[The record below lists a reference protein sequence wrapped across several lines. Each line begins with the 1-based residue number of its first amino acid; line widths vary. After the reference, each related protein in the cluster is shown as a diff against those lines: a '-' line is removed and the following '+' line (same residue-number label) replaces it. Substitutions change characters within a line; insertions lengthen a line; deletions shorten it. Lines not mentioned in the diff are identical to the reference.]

1 MAIKNV
7 LRMGEPCLL
16 LKALPVER
24 FDTPELHALIQDLED
39 TMQHMNGA
47 GIAAPQIGVSL
58 RVIIFG
64 QKASDNSKNPRY
76 PDADIV
82 PYTVLINP
90 VLTPIG
96 SDMDDGWEGC
106 LSVPGMR
113 GIVPRYQRL
122 HYAGFD
128 QYGHQVDRLV
138 SGFHARVVQHEFD
151 HLDGIL
157 YPMRISNL
165 KDFGYSDVFFP
176 NQDIQDD

>member
-1 MAIKNV
+1 MAVREV
-7 LRMGEPCLL
+7 LRMGDPCLL
-16 LKALPVER
+16 LKTQPIEK

-39 TMQHMNGA
+39 TMKHMNGA
-47 GIAAPQIGVSL
+47 GIAAPQIGVSQ
-58 RVIIFG
+58 RVVIFG
-64 QKASDNSKNPRY
+64 QKESDNAINPRY
-76 PDADIV
+76 PDADMV
-82 PYTVLINP
+82 PFTVLINP

-96 SDMDDGWEGC
+96 TAMEDGWEGC

-128 QYGHQVDRLV
+128 QYGNKIDRLV
-138 SGFHARVVQHEFD
+138 SGFHARVVQHECD

-165 KDFGYSDVFFP
+165 KDFGFSDVFFP
-176 NQDIQDD
+176 NQDFQDD